1 MNLPDKYRPNHW
13 SEVVGQ
19 ARALA
24 VLDRLRERG
33 GLAGRGY
40 WVSGKSGT
48 GKTTIARLLAREV
61 APPFATAELDAQAL
75 TPAALRR
82 IEDECAGKPLGGR
95 GWCYV
100 VNEAHGLSCDSIRK
114 FLTMFDELPAFVT
127 WIFTTTTQGQA
138 RFDGMADGGPLLSR
152 LTVLELQADLVALA
166 ARAQEL
172 ARLEGLDGQPPQAY
186 QALLLRLKCNLR
198 AALQAIESGAM
209 LAIDKPAEPEPPEP
223 PDSPVCPSKPQPPK
237 APRSSAPAEP
247 IAGWRQITARLG
259 GRCIR
264 CGELVKPGETI
275 GHNQQVGVLCPA
287 CWSRKND
294 GQTT

>member
-1 MNLPDKYRPNHW
+1 MNLADRHRPNHW

-61 APPFATAELDAQAL
+61 APPFATVELDAQAL

-114 FLTMFDELPAFVT
+114 LLTMFDELPAFVT

-152 LTVLELQADLVALA
+152 LTVLELQADPRGVGGPGAGAGPAGGIGRPAAAGLPGAPVAV
-166 ARAQEL
+166 EV
-172 ARLEGLDGQPPQAY
+172 QPPGCAPGHRERGDAGHRQT
-186 QALLLRLKCNLR
+186 RR
-198 AALQAIESGAM
+198 TGAA
-209 LAIDKPAEPEPPEP
+209 
-223 PDSPVCPSKPQPPK
+223 
-237 APRSSAPAEP
+237 
-247 IAGWRQITARLG
+247 
-259 GRCIR
+259 
-264 CGELVKPGETI
+264 
-275 GHNQQVGVLCPA
+275 
-287 CWSRKND
+287 
-294 GQTT
+294 